1 MGAVLT
7 LPDGLTITGSVGSLP
22 AARDP
27 RACPAALEPYELK
40 SFAST
45 RNMSGAFDWEN

>member
-7 LPDGLTITGSVGSLP
+7 LPDGLTITGSVGSLS

-27 RACPAALEPYELK
+27 RAGPGRTRAL
-40 SFAST
+40 
-45 RNMSGAFDWEN
+45 

>member
-1 MGAVLT
+1 LGRYRPQETPEQAL
-7 LPDGLTITGSVGSLP
+7 
-22 AARDP
+22 
-27 RACPAALEPYELK
+27 AALEPYKLK